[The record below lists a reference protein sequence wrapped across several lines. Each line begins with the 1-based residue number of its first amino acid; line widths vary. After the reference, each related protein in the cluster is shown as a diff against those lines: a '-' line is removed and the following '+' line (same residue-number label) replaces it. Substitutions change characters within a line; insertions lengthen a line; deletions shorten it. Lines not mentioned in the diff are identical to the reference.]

1 MPDAEA
7 VRVVQEVISSLG
19 LPRQVLKR
27 KPARLLPDDAGS

>member
-7 VRVVQEVISSLG
+7 VRVVQEVINPPG
-19 LPRQVLKR
+19 LPRQVLER